1 MTDISTYSNVAY
13 DMVRYR
19 TEAGEDGTGSSSEDG
34 SQYATICHTPNSIA
48 RPNPQEYE
56 IPVTNPPAPDNPA
69 AHPGN
74 NTPGYVNVN
83 GEALISEAKD
93 VVHAQV

>member
-19 TEAGEDGTGSSSEDG
+19 TEAGEDGTGSSSGDG

-56 IPVTNPPAPDNPA
+56 SPVTNPPVADNPA
-69 AHPGN
+69 ALRGN

-83 GEALISEAKD
+83 GEAHISEAKD
-93 VVHAQV
+93 VVYAHI